1 MNLFYRTL
9 ILICAFFLGSTPLY
23 ASAPVCMWSDA
34 THNSIS
40 LGWNDSDDETAYNIY
55 EKDNPAPLATLSQDT
70 TSYVVTDLNPT
81 TTYYFTIT
89 AIIGGVE
96 SAHSA
101 VTESATTHVWN
112 EGPFRECINGWIGN
126 SPSAIPTRNQLES
139 LDSSRMIFCEGR
151 NISDISPIG
160 DLKNIMAIS
169 LKNNLLTMESIAP
182 MSSLTQLGTIILA
195 DNNLS
200 GPVPSWLAEMGN
212 LSHLDLSN
220 THLSGSIPSWIV
232 DLPLMSTLKLF
243 GNDLTGP
250 IPTDIGNWTNLYALY
265 LADNDLSGV
274 IPTQIGTLTGLT
286 YLELENN
293 NLTGPIPPGI
303 ADTALYSLNLSN
315 NALTGSIPSAIG
327 DLENLTW
334 LDLGHNQLTGPIPT
348 SLGSIYP
355 NLIDLSDNKLTGAIP
370 SELGNNINSLRQLFL
385 SDNYLSGEIPFSFA
399 SFQSIYNKGDLSLDN
414 NCDLFTE
421 NAYLRSFLDA
431 KTWTGYQGIIDT
443 NGNCYCLEGDINAD
457 GFVNVSDLIL
467 VLQIVAGMQPSPE
480 IEVNADVNGNNRI
493 DIAEALYIIR
503 TLGAQ

>member
-9 ILICAFFLGSTPLY
+9 ILICAFFLGSPPLY
-23 ASAPVCMWSDA
+23 AAAPVCMWSDA

-55 EKDNPAPLATLSQDT
+55 EVGNPVPLVTLPQNT
-70 TSYVVTDLNPT
+70 TSYVVTNLNPT

-89 AIIGGVE
+89 AIIGGIE

-112 EGPFRECINGWIGN
+112 AGPFRECINGWIGN

-160 DLKNIMAIS
+160 DLKYIMAIS

-200 GPVPSWLAEMGN
+200 GPIPSWLADMAN
-212 LSHLDLSN
+212 LNHLDLSN
-220 THLSGSIPSWIV
+220 NHLSGSIPSWIV
-232 DLPLMSTLKLF
+232 NLPFMSTLKLY

-250 IPTDIGNWTNLYALY
+250 IPTDVGNWTNLYALY
-265 LADNDLSGV
+265 LADNNLSGG
-274 IPTQIGTLTGLT
+274 IPAQTGTLAGLT

-303 ADTALYSLNLSN
+303 TNTALYSLNLSN
-315 NALTGSIPSAIG
+315 NKLTGSIPSAIG

-334 LDLGHNQLTGPIPT
+334 LDLGHNQLTGSIPT
-348 SLGSIYP
+348 SLGTIYP
-355 NLIDLSDNKLTGAIP
+355 NLIDLSDNQLTGTIP

-385 SDNYLSGEIPFSFA
+385 SSNYLSGEIPSSFLML
-399 SFQSIYNKGDLSLDN
+399 QGIYNTGDLSLDN
-414 NCDLFTE
+414 NCDLFTD
-421 NAYLRSFLDA
+421 NTFLRDFLDA
-431 KTWTGYQGIIDT
+431 KTWTGYQGIVDT
-443 NGNCYCLEGDINAD
+443 NGNCYCLAGDIDAD
-457 GFVNVSDLIL
+457 GFVNFSDLIL

-480 IEVNADVNGNNRI
+480 IETNADVNGNDMI
-493 DIAEALYIIR
+493 DLAEALYIIR
-503 TLGAQ
+503 ALSAQ